1 MLYSVEFEVF
11 LNALDDC
18 SHKKK
23 MQSRSKICI
32 LESKRA
38 TTVHGVKSILYA
50 FINVVEVKEFLT

>member
-1 MLYSVEFEVF
+1 
-11 LNALDDC
+11 
-18 SHKKK
+18 